1 MYKDLFVKME
11 VKLKEENEIFST
23 HHFITA
29 SPPAMLL
36 ESQNKLRGSKSVKAL
51 KEMANI
57 AHVKYWQV
65 GAAGSCEIESTG
77 I

>member
-29 SPPAMLL
+29 SPQAMLL

-51 KEMANI
+51 KEIN
-57 AHVKYWQV
+57 
-65 GAAGSCEIESTG
+65 G
-77 I
+77 